1 MGATNVHTQ
10 TLLTGT
16 LTISSSD
23 NVLRASIICRNG
35 SVLVTGG
42 ATFQGVPS
50 SSVSFSVGEGIT
62 LTAPSASQ
70 PIDGFVIDCSS
81 GVAEIVVSYQ

>member
-10 TLLTGT
+10 TLNTGT

-23 NVLRASIICRNG
+23 NVLRVSLVCKGGTVYASG
-35 SVLVTGG
+35 SSS
-42 ATFQGVPS
+42 FQGVTS
-50 SSVSFSVGEGIT
+50 SPVSFTVGEGVT

-70 PIDGFVIDCSS
+70 PIDGFTIDATS
-81 GVAEIVVSYQ
+81 GQAEIVISYQ